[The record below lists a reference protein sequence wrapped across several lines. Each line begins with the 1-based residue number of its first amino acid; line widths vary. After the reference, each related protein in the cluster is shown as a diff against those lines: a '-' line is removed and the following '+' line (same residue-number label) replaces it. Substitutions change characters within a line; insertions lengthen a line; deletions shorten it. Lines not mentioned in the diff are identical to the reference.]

1 MRRRGFAA
9 FAFGALAASAGSC
22 GGGGARPTSSGQLQ
36 IVAKCQ
42 SNTTPADIEVAF
54 MVRNTS
60 PQPIAYADVKVRY
73 YFSYQLQSGATPVL
87 DVEFTEEL
95 ALTDITARFTSD
107 YVELGFTSAAGQLG
121 APDDGLGSGQILVLV
136 HDSAFSNW
144 DASQADDH
152 SFVSCDGADP
162 TAFVPRPTMTAYVAG
177 KLAWGVE
184 P

>member
-1 MRRRGFAA
+1 MSRRGFAA
-9 FAFGALAASAGSC
+9 LAFGALAASAASC
-22 GGGGARPTSSGQLQ
+22 GGGGARPPRSGQLE
-36 IVAKCQ
+36 IVARCQ

-60 PQPIAYADVKVRY
+60 AEPIAYPDVKVRY
-73 YFSYQLQSGATPVL
+73 YFSSQLQSGATPVL
-87 DVEFTEEL
+87 DVEFTEKL
-95 ALTDITARFTSD
+95 ALTDITATFTSS
-107 YVELGFTSAAGQLG
+107 YLEIGFASAGGQLG

-144 DASQADDH
+144 DASQADY
-152 SFVSCDGADP
+152 SFASCDGADP

-177 KLAWGVE
+177 KLAWGLE